1 MIKQLAVKTTKKL
14 STNKEKELQKN
25 EEHNTVYSSN
35 YVNESLVTRV
45 IKDNVNRLKNLK
57 RTYTEISVD
66 KTIQSLMFEIG
77 TFQNLLNPNIRK
89 ELQRMI
95 DLEEI
100 NVNTPV
106 LIQYK
111 EEKDTNNKQFRFNFS
126 ITPLQSLSQQLNM

>member
-111 EEKDTNNKQFRFNFS
+111 EEKDTNKKQFRFRFS